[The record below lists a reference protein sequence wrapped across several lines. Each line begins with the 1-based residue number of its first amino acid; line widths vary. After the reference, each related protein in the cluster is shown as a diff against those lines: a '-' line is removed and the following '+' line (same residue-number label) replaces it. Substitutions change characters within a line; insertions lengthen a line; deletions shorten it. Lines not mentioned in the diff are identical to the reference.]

1 MLICESLNNSES
13 KRRRCRVSAFFCVV
27 PVVAAGWP
35 IFSAAATAAAAA
47 LGYKAIE
54 TMGESVVNAK
64 SQGRAKESSVEID
77 LENSQPLAES
87 LKRGESVKFEKGGVV
102 ALISKSV
109 RGDVS
114 LCVEG
119 KGRSKTELEKAGKE
133 LLDMIT
139 QKYAYSKVVTELKKA
154 GFSIANEIVGQEGE
168 IRIQVRKWKG

>member
-1 MLICESLNNSES
+1 L
-13 KRRRCRVSAFFCVV
+13 SAFFCVI

-54 TMGESVVNAK
+54 TIGEVAVNAK
-64 SQGRAKESSVEID
+64 TKSQAKESGVEIAIG
-77 LENSQPLAES
+77 NSQPLADS
-87 LKRGESVKFEKGGVV
+87 LKRGESMKFEKSGVV
-102 ALISKSV
+102 AEIKKGV
-109 RGDVS
+109 RGELS

-119 KGRSKTELEKAGKE
+119 EGKSKVELEKAGKA

-139 QKYAYSKVVTELKKA
+139 QKYVYSKVMTELKKA
-154 GFSIANEIVGQEGE
+154 GFTIANENVGQEGE